1 MIDTRLNLTLL
12 KAKSRSCIYSALDH
26 ADKTSKNDSFN
37 IESFC
42 SCKHV
47 LTKDLVR
54 TALKPLEWPT
64 GYWKVT
70 YATRKDWRVISNV
83 LWYQCGL
90 FHELSLTSSSATLHL
105 L

>member
-1 MIDTRLNLTLL
+1 VFEYIWRIEKITIDTGPNLTLL

-70 YATRKDWRVISNV
+70 YATGKDWRVVANIIKVSEST
-83 LWYQCGL
+83 G
-90 FHELSLTSSSATLHL
+90 E
-105 L
+105 